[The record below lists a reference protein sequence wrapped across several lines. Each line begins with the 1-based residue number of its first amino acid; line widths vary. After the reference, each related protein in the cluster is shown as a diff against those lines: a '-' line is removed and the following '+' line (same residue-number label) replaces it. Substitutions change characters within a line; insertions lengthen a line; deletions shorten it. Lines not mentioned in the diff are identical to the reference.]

1 MKGRV
6 VVVIIMLTSTLVRF
20 ASPSGPSRESQ
31 SAHPHVHLFCLF
43 LSRFARA
50 FYNDNG
56 DKLTPSEQ
64 RTAEA
69 ASTHQGTSIDP
80 IPLLHTRE
88 SPTLTHRRDEC
99 SNLARDSSFAD
110 AAPRS
115 CVHLSIVTSLRGISS
130 ISQQHL
136 SAASLSSIS
145 QQHLSASLSFR
156 SSAASLMEQRASAG
170 ETLSLLNPMC
180 TGECSSSSRLPSYLP
195 LS

>member
-1 MKGRV
+1 
-6 VVVIIMLTSTLVRF
+6 MLTSTLVRF

-136 SAASLSSIS
+136 SA
-145 QQHLSASLSFR
+145 SLSFR